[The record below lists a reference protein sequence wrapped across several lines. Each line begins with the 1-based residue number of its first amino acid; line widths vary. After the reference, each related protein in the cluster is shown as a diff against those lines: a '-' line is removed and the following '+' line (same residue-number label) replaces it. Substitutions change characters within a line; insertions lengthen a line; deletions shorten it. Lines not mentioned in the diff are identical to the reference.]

1 MISTIFLIIIGFVVL
16 LVLWHVLKNIAKLII
31 NSILGLLL
39 LIGVNM
45 LNIFPP
51 LGYSNIEISWIGV
64 LVCALAGIPG
74 AILLMLLHIAGLY

>member
-45 LNIFPP
+45 LNIFPA